1 MYHLQF
7 HTLQG
12 LVGSSPKSA
21 SLVRHHG
28 LLPQYTAGASIRVL
42 VSNNGPLIII
52 PIPPKD
58 LHVSMPTWSPF
69 TADAWNRVRSAPI
82 CYIRSHCSPTSRIKL
97 HFKDSKGNLIKTV
110 EANEGDDVLSIAHE
124 HDIDLEGTL
133 GFANGSELRCSR
145 WTIPFRCLRRICR
158 MLDLSHNPR
167 SRVIRSSAG
176 TRGKPAIRSL
186 FAC

>member
-1 MYHLQF
+1 MVTF
-7 HTLQG
+7 HGRRLEQGTL
-12 LVGSSPKSA
+12 
-21 SLVRHHG
+21 RTY
-28 LLPQYTAGASIRVL
+28 LLYSI
-42 VSNNGPLIII
+42 PL
-52 PIPPKD
+52 
-58 LHVSMPTWSPF
+58 F
-69 TADAWNRVRSAPI
+69 T
-82 CYIRSHCSPTSRIKL
+82 TLRIKL